1 MRQHIKKQNLRLLD
15 EVYQSIGC
23 TKTDISRWKY
33 NAASTHASVKKHKE
47 TVIRK
52 AAVLFELSEAQAEM
66 LANKAGLSL
75 RPRENGLAKLLEKCG
90 REQRRLLYQTAVS
103 ERMIQYYIA
112 GKESTKQALIAIA
125 VLFELRLQEIE
136 KLLEQYGYC
145 LSYSLEYDLV
155 IRWCLENRTG
165 SGGERILYSINE
177 TLYGLKLPLLMTKSI
192 NRSSQ

>member
-15 EVYQSIGC
+15 DVYQLIGC

-33 NAASTHASVKKHKE
+33 NSASTHASVKKHKE
-47 TVIRK
+47 EVIRK
-52 AAVLFELSEAQAEM
+52 AAVLFELPEAQAEM

-75 RPRENGLAKLLEKCG
+75 RPHKNGLTELLAKCG
-90 REQRRLLYQTAVS
+90 RERRRLLYQTAVS

-125 VLFELRLQEIE
+125 VLLELQLQEIE

-155 IRWCLENRTG
+155 IRWCLENRAG
-165 SGGERILYSINE
+165 SSGERLLYLINE
-177 TLYGLKLPLLMTKSI
+177 TLYGLELPLLMTKSI
-192 NRSSQ
+192 NRRSL